1 MNETTLNHF
10 RHLAEGLASRE
21 RVGYTVTLANGK
33 EVKALYDPLFKAFTM
48 GGMTFPVGELATW
61 AKLCWGA
68 QSVEMQTEEAS
79 NEATT
84 L

>member
-33 EVKALYDPLFKAFTM
+33 EVKALYDPLFKTITM
-48 GGMTFPVGELATW
+48 GGMTFPAGELATW
-61 AKLCWGA
+61 TRLVFG
-68 QSVEMQTEEAS
+68 SRLVSITEE
-79 NEATT
+79 EK
-84 L
+84 